1 MKNILIS
8 GGTGFLGH
16 HLIEH
21 LVASEKKIIAL
32 VRQKSV
38 ATNFDNSIKLFDQ
51 DDENNLLSLID
62 EIDCVL
68 HLATSYGRNRETKKE
83 VYETNLDYSLKVLD
97 IAKKIKAKHFIN
109 FDTSLPKHV
118 NHYSSSKAA
127 FRNILKENA
136 TDSLKIVNLRIETI
150 YGPNKKGNDFTNIL
164 MKACLN
170 NKDILELS
178 KCEQVRD
185 FIFYEDLILCVG
197 LILDNLNKFPNFVN
211 FQVGSGK
218 GVPLK
223 EFATLFKKLS
233 KSTTKLDFGKIP
245 YRKNEIMNSV
255 SEINNLKYIGWSPK
269 TSLEDGMKK
278 IILNLTNGRSS

>member
-1 MKNILIS
+1 M
-8 GGTGFLGH
+8 
-16 HLIEH
+16 
-21 LVASEKKIIAL
+21 
-32 VRQKSV
+32 
-38 ATNFDNSIKLFDQ
+38 
-51 DDENNLLSLID
+51 
-62 EIDCVL
+62 
-68 HLATSYGRNRETKKE
+68 
-83 VYETNLDYSLKVLD
+83 YETNLDYSLKVLD
-97 IAKKIKAKHFIN
+97 IAKKIKANISL
-109 FDTSLPKHV
+109 TS
-118 NHYSSSKAA
+118 
-127 FRNILKENA
+127 ILVCQNMLVITLHLKLLLGIFLEDNA

-223 EFATLFKKLS
+223 EFATLFRS
-233 KSTTKLDFGKIP
+233 
-245 YRKNEIMNSV
+245 YR
-255 SEINNLKYIGWSPK
+255 NLQ
-269 TSLEDGMKK
+269 
-278 IILNLTNGRSS
+278 LN